1 MSSKKKSAKSAA
13 APRDK
18 GLKGMN
24 FMAVQASSTDPE
36 AAIYFYFKRHSSP
49 AAAAAAAAADAGAAE
64 PTLFVANIPLSF
76 SATLVSEI
84 FSCFGAVSEVRFLDR
99 NVPGMKSAV
108 LSAHVVYED
117 DESVQRAMEFDTT
130 GVIQPAP
137 GIDRPTDCGLYSWM
151 RELAAERPDT
161 EKLQFKVDKFMEVF
175 DETER
180 QAALAAKKG
189 PVVDDDG
196 FTLVPVTKKRT
207 SSAAALQ
214 SKQDWER
221 TQREK
226 DAKKPKKEEVVI
238 DFYRHQFRE
247 NKRERAF
254 SHEAIACFL
263 ILLFRLFFLIFIS
276 HTVFIV
282 IVCSPLFFMLQKSPI
297 CAANSRPTSRRSKR

>member
-1 MSSKKKSAKSAA
+1 MSSKKKAASAKSSS

-49 AAAAAAAAADAGAAE
+49 AAAAAADSAAAE

-180 QAALAAKKG
+180 QAALVAKKG

-254 SHEAIACFL
+254 FL
-263 ILLFRLFFLIFIS
+263 PNNCAEYRLFVLLL
-276 HTVFIV
+276 V
-282 IVCSPLFFMLQKSPI
+282 ILSQHLSP
-297 CAANSRPTSRRSKR
+297 